1 MDRSLQKYRQVWEN
15 DPIFKKW
22 LRPTKD
28 PLKASCF
35 YCHSEISARYSDL
48 IRHSE
53 TKKHKKSM
61 QPFNGVFSVQP
72 ELSFSSKEVSEK
84 QKAQARLSLYVA
96 VHSSF
101 LSVNHLGEVCNSE
114 FADSKSSQFQLH
126 RTKCSNIINN
136 VLAPHFIDDLLKDI
150 KDEYFSLILD
160 EGTDISVEKLLGV
173 VIRYYSSSKKQFV
186 TTFLGLI
193 DLVEGNADALL
204 EGLERLINNMDL
216 DFKKLVAIGTDI
228 ASVMTGIN
236 NGLYKKIKT
245 KYELNNLI
253 LIRCVCHSLQLAVC
267 SATDKYFPN
276 NLEFLIRETYNWFS
290 HSTVRQKT
298 YVKIFK
304 LLNGDGVYFML

>member
-1 MDRSLQKYRQVWEN
+1 
-15 DPIFKKW
+15 
-22 LRPTKD
+22 
-28 PLKASCF
+28 
-35 YCHSEISARYSDL
+35 
-48 IRHSE
+48 
-53 TKKHKKSM
+53 M

-101 LSVNHLGEVCNSE
+101 LNVNHLGEVCNSE
-114 FADSKSSQFQLH
+114 FSDSKSSQFQLH

-216 DFKKLVAIGTDI
+216 DFKKLVAIGTDN
-228 ASVMTGIN
+228 ASVMT
-236 NGLYKKIKT
+236 
-245 KYELNNLI
+245 
-253 LIRCVCHSLQLAVC
+253 
-267 SATDKYFPN
+267 
-276 NLEFLIRETYNWFS
+276 
-290 HSTVRQKT
+290 
-298 YVKIFK
+298 
-304 LLNGDGVYFML
+304 